1 MSQKGRTVL
10 RTIRIS
16 SELDKIIQKD
26 AKERRL
32 SVNALIST
40 IMTRYTEWDR
50 FNERFGIISLK
61 REAFGQIIN
70 MLDGEE
76 IISVAKDIGE
86 EVPKQFILFWF
97 KRLTLENYLAYI
109 SLVCR
114 YAYFA
119 EYELEINGTD
129 YTVSL
134 IHDLGMKWSQF
145 LGKWIETGMKTTI
158 GIIPTYDVTKGSV
171 VIRFHM

>member
-26 AKERRL
+26 AKDRRL

-76 IISVAKDIGE
+76 VISVAK
-86 EVPKQFILFWF
+86 
-97 KRLTLENYLAYI
+97 I
-109 SLVCR
+109 SVR
-114 YAYFA
+114 K
-119 EYELEINGTD
+119 
-129 YTVSL
+129 SL
-134 IHDLGMKWSQF
+134 SSSSYSGLRD
-145 LGKWIETGMKTTI
+145 
-158 GIIPTYDVTKGSV
+158 
-171 VIRFHM
+171 

>member
-61 REAFGQIIN
+61 REAFAQIIN
-70 MLDGEE
+70 MLEGEE
-76 IISVAKDIGE
+76 IIGVARDIGE

-119 EYELEINGTD
+119 EYELEINGAD

-158 GIIPTYDVTKGSV
+158 GITPRYDVTKGSV
-171 VIRFHM
+171 VIRFHV

>member
-1 MSQKGRTVL
+1 VL

-16 SELDKIIQKD
+16 SDLDKLIQKD
-26 AKERRL
+26 AKDRRL

-40 IMTRYTEWDR
+40 IMARYVEWDR

-70 MLDGEE
+70 KLGVED
-76 IISVAKDIGE
+76 IIALAKDIGE

-97 KRLTLENYLAYI
+97 KKLTLQTYLAYI
-109 SLVCR
+109 SLVCK

-119 EYELEINGTD
+119 EYELETD
-129 YTVSL
+129 GSEYIISL
-134 IHDLGMKWSQF
+134 IHDLGLRWSEF
-145 LGKWIETGMKTTI
+145 LGKWMEVGMKTTI
-158 GIIPTYDVTKGSV
+158 GIVPRYDVTKGSV
-171 VIRFHM
+171 VIRFHV